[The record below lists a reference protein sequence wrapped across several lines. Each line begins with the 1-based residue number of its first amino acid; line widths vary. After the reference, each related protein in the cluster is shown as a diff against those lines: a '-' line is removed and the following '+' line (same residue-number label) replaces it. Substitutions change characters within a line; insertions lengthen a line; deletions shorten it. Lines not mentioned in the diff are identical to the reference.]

1 MINDEDVLAV
11 RNATNIVGVVSQFVP
26 LRRVGRR
33 WVGLC
38 PFHPEKSPSFSVNEE
53 AGLFY
58 CFGCQKRGDAITF
71 LREREG
77 LDFVGAV
84 ERLAGRAGISLRYTD
99 ADAGQARGRRQRLSE
114 LVEQAVQWYHD
125 RLLRGAD
132 AGPARAYLRARGIG
146 GDEVRQFRLGWAPS
160 GWDEL
165 SRALQVGDEDWRDSG
180 LGLVNRRGRQ
190 QDFFR
195 GRVLF
200 PIFDVQGAAIGFG
213 GRKLEGSD
221 GPKYLNPTVTPIY
234 DKSKVLY
241 GLSAAKADIVNV
253 QEAIIC
259 EGYTDVI
266 GFFQAG
272 MGRAVATCGTA
283 LTEDHVKLLTRF
295 AKRLVLAFDAD
306 GAGQAAAERF
316 HQWEQA
322 YDLDVVVAALP
333 GGVDPADL
341 ARQDPA
347 ALRAAVEGAM
357 PFMAFRLQRIFAAAD
372 LHRPEGRARA
382 AERALDALAA
392 HPNPLVR
399 DQYLLDVAS
408 HCRIDIEQLR
418 QLLGRP
424 GRSGEQARG
433 GSPTR
438 PAMHGGAR
446 PGRPDERRSRGG
458 PQRPSGHGSGAGHA
472 FRSDDDGWH
481 LDDRFQ
487 DDRYPDDDP
496 GGPSVPS
503 RRPSGDGRPGVI
515 DLRDR
520 PLRRIP
526 DRQVERDA
534 LRAAVEAPD
543 EALAWLDPV
552 LFAEGPYRRAFGALA
567 AWPSLDAA
575 LAAIEDDDPEAADL
589 LRQTAVEQTEA
600 TMQDAFLRLSQEAAR
615 RVLAELR
622 QTALSASDPLALT
635 APMTYL
641 AGLQSVLMSDDAQD
655 EAKLQAGTD
664 LLAWLLDP
672 GEGMR

>member
-241 GLSAAKADIVNV
+241 GLSAAKADIVSV

-266 GFFQAG
+266 GFSQAG
-272 MGRAVATCGTA
+272 IGRAVATCGTA
-283 LTEDHVKLLTRF
+283 LTEDHVTVLTRF
-295 AKRLVLAFDAD
+295 ARRLVLAFDAD

-316 HQWEQA
+316 HQWEQR

-333 GGVDPADL
+333 AGVDPADL
-341 ARQDPA
+341 ARTDPA
-347 ALRAAVEGAM
+347 ALRAAVDGAV
-357 PFMAFRLQRIFAAAD
+357 PFLAFRLARLFAAAD
-372 LHRPEGRARA
+372 LRRPEGRARA
-382 AERALDALAA
+382 AERALDVLAG

-399 DQYLLDVAS
+399 DQYLLEVAA
-408 HCRIDIEQLR
+408 HCRIEIGQLR
-418 QLLGRP
+418 SLLAAPRP
-424 GRSGEQARG
+424 AAARDDARG
-433 GSPTR
+433 GRRKVATAPR
-438 PAMHGGAR
+438 PARTDRPAAGRRDGGGDDRWHERPDDGHDGSDGYDGADLHDGSSDR
-446 PGRPDERRSRGG
+446 WDDRAAGRRGPGRRQPG
-458 PQRPSGHGSGAGHA
+458 PAPV
-472 FRSDDDGWH
+472 
-481 LDDRFQ
+481 
-487 DDRYPDDDP
+487 P
-496 GGPSVPS
+496 G
-503 RRPSGDGRPGVI
+503 GVI
-515 DLRDR
+515 DLRR
-520 PLRRIP
+520 PAM
-526 DRQVERDA
+526 VGEAERDA
-534 LRAAVEAPD
+534 LRVAVEAPD
-543 EALAWLDPV
+543 ESLAWLDPV
-552 LFAEGPYRRAFGALA
+552 LFSEGPHRRAFAALT
-567 AWPSLDAA
+567 AWPSLVDA
-575 LAAIEDDDPEAADL
+575 LDAIEDDDPDAAEA
-589 LRQTAVEQTEA
+589 LRRAAAEQTDGTVTEV
-600 TMQDAFLRLSQEAAR
+600 FLRLAQEAAR
-615 RVLAELR
+615 RTLGELR
-622 QTALSASDPLALT
+622 QAVLGAPDPLAL
-635 APMTYL
+635 AGDL
-641 AGLQSVLMSDDAQD
+641 AHVASLQTTLMGDDVPDD
-655 EAKLQAGTD
+655 EKLQAGTD